1 MHIDESRRVLR
12 DSYLFRD
19 LNEIHLELIL
29 MICEEIAYDAGDVIF
44 RQDEP
49 GDALYIVGRGEVEV
63 FLETEGEELELALLG
78 EKETFGES
86 ILVEEGGRSAGIRCR
101 TPVQLLRLPR
111 RQIVRLMANY
121 PEIGYRILHRMA
133 ADLML
138 KLQSANRRLRRA
150 YKETESR

>member
-19 LNEIHLELIL
+19 LNETHLELIL

-44 RQDEP
+44 RQEEP
-49 GDALYIVGRGEVEV
+49 GDALYIVGRGEVQV

-150 YKETESR
+150 YKETEST

>member
-19 LNEIHLELIL
+19 LNETHLELIL

-63 FLETEGEELELALLG
+63 FLETGGEELELALLG

-86 ILVEEGGRSAGIRCR
+86 ILIEAGGRSAGIRCH

-150 YKETESR
+150 YKETEST